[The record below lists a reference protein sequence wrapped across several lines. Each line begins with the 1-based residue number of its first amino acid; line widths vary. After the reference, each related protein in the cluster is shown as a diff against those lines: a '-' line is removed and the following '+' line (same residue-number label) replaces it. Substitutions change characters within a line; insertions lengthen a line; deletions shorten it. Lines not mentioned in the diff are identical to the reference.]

1 MRKASVCFGLIFS
14 IAGLVFSAGSK
25 GYLFIIG
32 GGKRPQF
39 LMKEFI
45 SLAAGHNSGKII
57 IFPMASSVPKEV
69 GVGLE
74 QVQQFLDYGATS
86 VEYHILSHEEAE
98 NYQ

>member
-1 MRKASVCFGLIFS
+1 MMRKASVCFGLILI

-32 GGKRPQF
+32 GGMRPES

-45 SLAAGHNSGKII
+45 SLATGHKSGKII
-57 IFPMASSVPKEV
+57 IFPMASGVPKEV
-69 GVGLE
+69 EPE

-86 VEYHILSHEEAE
+86 VEYHILSREEAE